1 VYDLRE
7 VLLKVKADAPPVP
20 YTVDDIVAAGMRR
33 RRRAMIQR
41 VGGTGVVAAAVA
53 TVAVLVAVNLAVPSP
68 SRNGDALLPA
78 VTPSTP
84 SAPAPAP
91 PFTFTFGGYQ
101 VGEYRVL
108 APDGVTPGYQTAGV
122 MRDVKEAGK
131 VNPRYVATLT
141 VYQPGRFNPE
151 KVRTGT
157 RLTVQGRDAYQ
168 FQVEKQVHPDV
179 WNGDPQT
186 PPSTPS
192 GAPRS
197 TTTVTVLAWL
207 YAPDSWAV
215 LESEAIRVPIET
227 IPPAD
232 MLTVAERFAVSPGE
246 PVRAKLPFRVGYLP
260 AGYTLREIDGQSMTA
275 ENSGMATFVFSK
287 QPAPAT
293 PLTGPHSVQ
302 HDRTVNSVVLSV
314 LWVDTPPP
322 DAVKRTSRCNAGQHW
337 CVTPVPGN
345 EFLVAIEDPSETL
358 PDAELLKVADGLTFA
373 TIKDTSTW
381 FPAT

>member
-7 VLLKVKADAPPVP
+7 ILLKVRADAPPVP

-33 RRRAMIQR
+33 RRRALIQR
-41 VGGTGVVAAAVA
+41 VGGTGVAAAVA

-68 SRNGDALLPA
+68 GRDGNAQLPA

-122 MRDVKEAGK
+122 MRDVKEAGGK
-131 VNPRYVATLT
+131 VNPHYVATLT

-151 KVRTGT
+151 KARTGT
-157 RLTVQGRDAYQ
+157 KLTVQGRDA
-168 FQVEKQVHPDV
+168 FQSQAEKQVHPDV
-179 WNGDPQT
+179 WNGDPGT
-186 PPSTPS
+186 PAITIS
-192 GAPRS
+192 GAPQG
-197 TTTVTVLAWL
+197 TATVTVLAWQ
-207 YAPDSWAV
+207 YAPDAWAV
-215 LESEAIRVPIET
+215 LESEAIRVPIGT

-232 MLTVAERFAVSPGE
+232 MLTLAEGFAVSPGE
-246 PVRAKLPFRVGYLP
+246 PVPARLPFQVGYLP
-260 AGYTLREIDGQSMTA
+260 AGYTLREIIGQSMTA
-275 ENSGMATFVFSK
+275 ENTGMATFVFSK
-287 QPAPAT
+287 QPAPAAS
-293 PLTGPHSVQ
+293 LTGPRSVE
-302 HDRTVNSVVLSV
+302 HDRSVNSVVLSV
-314 LWVDTPPP
+314 LWVDNPPP
-322 DAVKRTSRCNAGQHW
+322 DAVKRTSRCNVGQHW
-337 CVTPVPGN
+337 CMTTLPGN
-345 EFLVAIEDPSETL
+345 EFWVAIEDPSKTL
-358 PDAELLKVADGLTFA
+358 SDAELLKVADSLTFA